1 MIISFVLQMS
11 TQELAFSNY
20 KTFIQT
26 SECSKQI
33 YNEFENTENHLENLI
48 DKMPGG
54 SVKVILNINSLLI
67 AIKCGSIIRPVNRVA
82 NSSDFFRKE

>member
-1 MIISFVLQMS
+1 MS

-48 DKMPGG
+48 DKMPGLSMG
-54 SVKVILNINSLLI
+54 HT
-67 AIKCGSIIRPVNRVA
+67 
-82 NSSDFFRKE
+82 